1 MPCTQTRFVSTALYR
16 PRHKWLYDQP
26 TDLPALAAA
35 YAFGLAMNH
44 PYHDGNK
51 RIALL
56 AMLTFLAING
66 HDIDARD
73 DEVLTTMLAL
83 AGGRITEPDL
93 AAWIRDHIVRIT

>member
-1 MPCTQTRFVSTALYR
+1 MTHRRTC
-16 PRHKWLYDQP
+16 QP
-26 TDLPALAAA
+26 SLPA

-51 RIALL
+51 RVALM
-56 AMLTFLAING
+56 AMPTFLAING

-73 DEVLTTMLAL
+73 DGVLTTMLAL